1 MLHRPRPAAS
11 STQLPLGRP
20 MTTPPECLSG
30 QSWHHQKCPRPGP
43 SCRRRLSMIAQRP
56 LDERI
61 LARCLPDR
69 PRSSSRCC
77 CSGRPRHL
85 RASPYTGPSAPK
97 SARRRGGG
105 VWLQRPRP
113 QASGTQAP
121 RGKPTRRWHNGTRS
135 PTPAPTAGH
144 GAAAVGRARPEG
156 GGRGRGQS
164 DGAAPQPARTR
175 LVRMQLPTEWQTHG
189 WDSEAKPPGSTPRST
204 PGTSAGATVR
214 TEAGGRARA
223 RGGAAAQQLGLPGA
237 SRKRPR
243 ASRLRSPRGTGGACQ
258 RSSPRPEPASG
269 LCAPARAATGEEA
282 RGPGGGAVRRRPR
295 SKT

>member
-1 MLHRPRPAAS
+1 
-11 STQLPLGRP
+11 
-20 MTTPPECLSG
+20 
-30 QSWHHQKCPRPGP
+30 
-43 SCRRRLSMIAQRP
+43 MIAQRP

-69 PRSSSRCC
+69 PRSSCRCC
-77 CSGRPRHL
+77 RSGRPRHPW
-85 RASPYTGPSAPK
+85 ASPYTGPSAPEP
-97 SARRRGGG
+97 ARRRGGG

-113 QASGTQAP
+113 PASGTQAP
-121 RGKPTRRWHNGTRS
+121 GGKPTRRWHNGTRY
-135 PTPAPTAGH
+135 PTAAPTAAR
-144 GAAAVGRARPEG
+144 GAAAGGRAWPEG
-156 GGRGRGQS
+156 GGRGRGRS
-164 DGAAPQPARTR
+164 GGAEPQPARTR
-175 LVRMQLPTEWQTHG
+175 LVRMQLPTKWQTHG
-189 WDSEAKPPGSTPRST
+189 SDSEAKSPGSTPRAT

-269 LCAPARAATGEEA
+269 LYALARAAAGEEA
-282 RGPGGGAVRRRPR
+282 RGPGGGAARRRPR
-295 SKT
+295 SRT